1 MFHASL
7 LKRAAA
13 DPFPN
18 QHQDDLRPPAITVD
32 GEEEWEVERILRK
45 RIKGRQYQVLIK
57 WKGYFTPTWEPAAAL
72 VDTEAYDIFKAGG

>member
-18 QHQDDLRPPAITVD
+18 QCQDDLRPPAIMVD
-32 GEEEWEVERILRK
+32 EEEEWEVECILRK
-45 RIKGRQYQVLIK
+45 RVKGRQRQVLVK
-57 WKGYFTPTWEPAAAL
+57 WKGYFTPTWEAAVAL
-72 VDTEAYDIFKAGG
+72 VDTEAYLVFEAGG